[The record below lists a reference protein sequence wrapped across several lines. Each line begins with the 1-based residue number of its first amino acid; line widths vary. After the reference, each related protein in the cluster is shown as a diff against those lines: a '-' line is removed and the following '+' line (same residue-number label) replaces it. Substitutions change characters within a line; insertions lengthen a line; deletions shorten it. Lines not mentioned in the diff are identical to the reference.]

1 MPPRSTSSRRN
12 LKGSSFLLQNEE
24 ILNEIRQPLTPP
36 AVHPHN
42 LGQELEAIRSH
53 QRAHDDLLRDL
64 THQIAQTNVTVFRQK
79 VAENFTN
86 LKEGFTLIQKER
98 RVEKESLSQHKK
110 DTGRQIKEFQGDFL
124 EFAQILKR
132 FEGRLQDMQAQAL
145 RRELKQQSQI
155 AVLKQ
160 VLKRSGVYN
169 HFLMGEHGAPAAV
182 QSKAAAALQHGS
194 SPAEIEALLQKQAA
208 LFDQKLQQLDEKLV
222 QNEQITHQL
231 IEQRTTLHT
240 QQTAQISERTALRL
254 DHFEEDLQRSERGLQ
269 QVRDDWLA
277 KVDAVQAQQ
286 RFLQETQGQVNL
298 NVEAESQRFAAFMS
312 SARLH
317 AEQTTHDLKAVK
329 ERVALVQTQ
338 KEEAECHFQQF
349 KMEYQQ
355 FIQQSKI
362 QSYYVRVDDISDNQ
376 EKILLKLES
385 QEAVSTMLGDKYKEC
400 FDEIQSVLM
409 STKQSNFEASQIV
422 SRQVQQYQEMR
433 LRLAD
438 HIERVN
444 VQSMNDLIQK
454 KVELDTIQFQGTL
467 NKLAGHLRDLDER
480 LTGQET
486 MIVHGQNHT
495 AELIQT
501 IVNQPTS
508 LEELEDYHAVPMD
521 DFSQIEPMR
530 QVGKP
535 KAGKKVKLDSNR
547 QLMLQQQLFRKTK
560 DEVQL
565 ILDEVSKLKVRLS
578 KAGER
583 HDKFAERTNTTLQEL
598 TDQTRQSLQ
607 KADQLSIVDDQA
619 EEQLNLVKASI
630 NTFQQSFRQELQ
642 SLNQVQTKFRVIET
656 SQREIIERFS
666 DFTGKL
672 VDQERLFQLKQ
683 EEAMIQSTNQ
693 LQTIGDAS
701 DTHTAQ
707 LETIGSKLTK
717 YSEITEN
724 LFLHKSNFTQTIDK
738 VVSKQDHLE
747 EEQISIRHSIS
758 SLIDST
764 TKLRLEATCDQGKVE
779 NVSQEIA
786 IMRGNGEKQ
795 KQFIYRLQ
803 DETVT
808 QERKLGVLRCG
819 LAEMQHSLDKFSSQF
834 KQEQVLQET
843 IAIADNITDV
853 QSLALQDLRSQ
864 FKGVKESIYGQ

>member
-349 KMEYQQ
+349 KMEYQTVHPAEQ
-355 FIQQSKI
+355 DPSHTT
-362 QSYYVRVDDISDNQ
+362 SVWTTSATNQ

-547 QLMLQQQLFRKTK
+547 QLMLQQQLSAKPRTRCNSSSTRSPSQRSGSARRVSATTSCRAHQHHSVGADGPNAPESAEGRPAQHRRRLGGGAAQSGEGQHQYFPTK
-560 DEVQL
+560 LPARV
-565 ILDEVSKLKVRLS
+565 IVPKL
-578 KAGER
+578 G
-583 HDKFAERTNTTLQEL
+583 
-598 TDQTRQSLQ
+598 
-607 KADQLSIVDDQA
+607 ADQVSRHRDVTERNYRAVQRLYWEACRPGTPIPAEARGSNDIVYESA
-619 EEQLNLVKASI
+619 LNYRGCV
-630 NTFQQSFRQELQ
+630 
-642 SLNQVQTKFRVIET
+642 
-656 SQREIIERFS
+656 
-666 DFTGKL
+666 
-672 VDQERLFQLKQ
+672 
-683 EEAMIQSTNQ
+683 
-693 LQTIGDAS
+693 
-701 DTHTAQ
+701 
-707 LETIGSKLTK
+707 
-717 YSEITEN
+717 
-724 LFLHKSNFTQTIDK
+724 
-738 VVSKQDHLE
+738 
-747 EEQISIRHSIS
+747 RHAH
-758 SLIDST
+758 
-764 TKLRLEATCDQGKVE
+764 RA
-779 NVSQEIA
+779 A
-786 IMRGNGEKQ
+786 
-795 KQFIYRLQ
+795 
-803 DETVT
+803 
-808 QERKLGVLRCG
+808 
-819 LAEMQHSLDKFSSQF
+819 
-834 KQEQVLQET
+834 
-843 IAIADNITDV
+843 
-853 QSLALQDLRSQ
+853 
-864 FKGVKESIYGQ
+864 